1 VIIEPKMAD
10 TAESAS
16 ALVHVAGEGT
26 LDIQAIRKQI
36 MSEVES
42 KLLEKDEILWRRGQA
57 EIRKLQQ
64 EQDQLVT
71 NVQRL
76 REQQEMMTQ
85 ESQKMQGALAQVTSK
100 FELVVKEM
108 REALRAMPQ
117 LQPQLGNHLTPS
129 PSVASTSAS
138 DEILGDEQGCHP
150 TPGSSMGTP
159 FAGFGSVDRAHRP
172 TPLPTWHQGS
182 EGIGAVFEQFDEEAS
197 VSGPQRRY
205 RTPPRM
211 PQSPAVLSLASALP
225 SVSLPPLTP
234 GMSPGFKRLHLAD
247 VLEGRI
253 GDVTPATTVPSVAEN
268 RPSTPREHG
277 SPSPGAI
284 EGLPSRGPEVL
295 NVVLTKEP
303 GFVTLGIEV
312 NQFEFDCLRVES
324 IDDHGLVGRHN
335 SQQNSLENQVLVG
348 DRIVEVNGVDKDTA
362 QMLSECKVKQK
373 LGLKIE
379 RGAPRSDSS
388 NNSPEAVCRD
398 DAALATS
405 GKSPKSTRLC
415 PNAQVFVPSARKEPS
430 MGGPPGLET
439 FSSKVVLPGQSPGMA
454 VSTLQQA
461 PVADVGDAM
470 PRVGAGLTETVDPAR
485 RALFP

>member
-1 VIIEPKMAD
+1 MIEPKMAD
-10 TAESAS
+10 SVESVS
-16 ALVHVAGEGT
+16 ALVNVACDGV
-26 LDIQAIRKQI
+26 LDIQAIKKQI

-42 KLLEKDEILWRRGQA
+42 KLLEKDESLWRRGQN

-76 REQQEMMTQ
+76 REQQEMITQ

-182 EGIGAVFEQFDEEAS
+182 EGIGAVFEQFDEDAS

-211 PQSPAVLSLASALP
+211 PSQSPAVLSLASALP

-253 GDVTPATTVPSVAEN
+253 GDASTASAVPLVPNN
-268 RPSTPREHG
+268 RPSTPRG
-277 SPSPGAI
+277 QGIQSPAATSSSPTSG
-284 EGLPSRGPEVL
+284 REVL
-295 NVVLTKEP
+295 NVVLNKEP
-303 GFVTLGIEV
+303 GFVTLGIEA
-312 NQFEFDCLRVES
+312 NELESDCLRVDS
-324 IDDHGLVGRHN
+324 VDSHGLVGRHN
-335 SQQNSLENQVLVG
+335 SRQVSLDSQVLVC
-348 DRIVEVNGVDKDTA
+348 DRIIEVNGLRQDTTR
-362 QMLSECKVKQK
+362 MLSECK
-373 LGLKIE
+373 
-379 RGAPRSDSS
+379 A
-388 NNSPEAVCRD
+388 
-398 DAALATS
+398 
-405 GKSPKSTRLC
+405 
-415 PNAQVFVPSARKEPS
+415 
-430 MGGPPGLET
+430 
-439 FSSKVVLPGQSPGMA
+439 
-454 VSTLQQA
+454 
-461 PVADVGDAM
+461 
-470 PRVGAGLTETVDPAR
+470 
-485 RALFP
+485 